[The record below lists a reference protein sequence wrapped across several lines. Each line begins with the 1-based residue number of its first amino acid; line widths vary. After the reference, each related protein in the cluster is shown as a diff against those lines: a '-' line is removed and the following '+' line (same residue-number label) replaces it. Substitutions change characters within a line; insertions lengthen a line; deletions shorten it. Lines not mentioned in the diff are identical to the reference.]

1 MIKRAI
7 IAAFIVALSVWAW
20 RRLDFIPIDVIGQPA
35 SPPFARPFIFRFL
48 AHLNFEWVT
57 EPVSRVQLDGHTSS
71 HSLESQVLSAKGI
84 PLGTFMSASIH

>member
-35 SPPFARPFIFRFL
+35 STGFIQSKIEAPFFERLAQDTGLPLRVRYRPLEMVGYKDTHLL
-48 AHLNFEWVT
+48 AIQKE
-57 EPVSRVQLDGHTSS
+57 G
-71 HSLESQVLSAKGI
+71 
-84 PLGTFMSASIH
+84 